1 MKSILTVLASLL
13 LCVGLH
19 AEGDTVKYNMVVYKN
34 DGTNVAISVND
45 ISRVVWEKDTLKPSP
60 IEPVIKMNVITGII
74 DNGGGTKTSITP
86 DYNLVW
92 NKGDYILVKN
102 EYGVYERYWIVKGT
116 ETNTG
121 TFSNFKEDGFDYQDD
136 LTAFYGLIEKE
147 KEVYWVQDQVYK
159 KGYYG
164 VIPMWARS
172 RDFDKENPE
181 LKFKPMGGLLKL
193 RLTGGGEKIKE
204 ICLDVSG
211 SATLGGV
218 VYYGY
223 EKPEFFGDCHHLSLR
238 IEEIVEDDGTRLYRD
253 GITLTDEPAEFDIFL
268 PEGDYET
275 PVFSFYDEQGKIGEL
290 RSDKTLSIKSS
301 MIYNVSRNLSGG
313 TK

>member
-1 MKSILTVLASLL
+1 MKRILTVLASLL

-34 DGTNVAISVND
+34 DGTNVVISVND
-45 ISRVVWEKDTLKPSP
+45 ISRVVWEKDTLKPAP

-74 DNGGGTKTSITP
+74 ENGGGTKASITP

-102 EYGVYERYWIVKGT
+102 EYGVYERYWIVKGA

-121 TFSNFKEDGFDYQDD
+121 TFSNFKEDGFDYQDE
-136 LTAFYGLIEKE
+136 LTAFYGLTENE
-147 KEVYWVQDQVYK
+147 EEVYWVQDQVYK
-159 KGYYG
+159 KGNYG
-164 VIPMWARS
+164 VIPMGARS
-172 RDFDKENPE
+172 RNFNKENPE
-181 LKFKPMGGLLKL
+181 LRFKPMGGLVKLK
-193 RLTGGGEKIKE
+193 LTGGGEKIKE

-218 VYYGY
+218 VYYGN
-223 EKPEFFGDCHHLSLR
+223 EKPEFYGDCHHLSLR
-238 IEEIVEDDGTRLYRD
+238 IEEIVEEDGTKLYSD
-253 GITLTDEPAEFDIFL
+253 GITLTDEPTEFDIFL

-275 PVFSFYDEQGKIGEL
+275 PVFSFYDGPVKIGEYTGKSAISI
-290 RSDKTLSIKSS
+290 RSSRIYSLSL
-301 MIYNVSRNLSGG
+301 NLSGG